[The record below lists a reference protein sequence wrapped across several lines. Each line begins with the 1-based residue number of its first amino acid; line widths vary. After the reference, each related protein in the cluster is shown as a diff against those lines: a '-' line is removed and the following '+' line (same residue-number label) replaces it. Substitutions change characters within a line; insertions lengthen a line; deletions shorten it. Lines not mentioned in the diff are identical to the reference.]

1 MANENVEGS
10 AANTMAN
17 SQSGGR
23 SVVKDWI
30 KTVWGNKQL
39 TGGNSSSSSS
49 SSSSGGGGGKGT
61 GNGWT
66 SDDYKNYGD
75 WQQRHYDMQDNIE
88 GSRNIRQDRLE
99 GNRHVRD
106 AETNANNAVLK
117 NSSKDAKLIR
127 KNTLEGN
134 RQARDKDTLEHAA
147 KFGQMRNVDLST
159 PKKRTTISFDAS
171 PVRETNPGKGAGAQ
185 GTSKQQTKPGGTR
198 APRSNVR
205 TIFDPSTKAVT
216 GYSYGGRHDAWDD
229 KLDNRPAVKAGGKK
243 VAPGTTAGEAAAAAT
258 PTSGAGAAIGGK
270 VGAVAGAAISKTPTG
285 AALGAKAGE
294 MVGNAIEKKVVNR
307 KPRAKKA

>member
-10 AANTMAN
+10 AANTMAG
-17 SQSGGR
+17 SQSSGKG
-23 SVVKDWI
+23 KWI
-30 KTVWGNKQL
+30 DAIFTRRAYGN
-39 TGGNSSSSSS
+39 GNDSDSRSSSSSS
-49 SSSSGGGGGKGT
+49 SSSSGGGGGKT

-66 SDDYKNYGD
+66 ADDYKNYGD
-75 WQQRHYDMQDNIE
+75 WQERHYGMQDNIE
-88 GSRNIRQDRLE
+88 GSRNVRQDRLE

-117 NSSKDAKLIR
+117 NASKDAKMLR
-127 KNTLEGN
+127 KNTNEDR
-134 RQARDKDTLEHAA
+134 RQARDRETLEHA
-147 KFGQMRNVDLST
+147 KSFGQVATFDSDTAN
-159 PKKRTTISFDAS
+159 KRRTISFADN

-185 GTSKQQTKPGGTR
+185 GTSKQQSKPGGR
-198 APRSNVR
+198 APRTNVR

-243 VAPGTTAGEAAAAAT
+243 IAPGTTAGEAAAADK
-258 PTSGAGAAIGGK
+258 PTSGVGGSIGGK
-270 VGAVAGAAISKTPTG
+270 LGAVAGAAISKTPTG
-285 AALGAKAGE
+285 TALGAKAGE
-294 MVGNAIEKKVVNR
+294 ALGNYVEKKVVNR